1 MNSDILNPQP
11 KSITLA
17 EYQQTMQELHEAF
30 DKAETKTNLV
40 QNTLNQVPLPSIN
53 QLRYAGFHISKTLA
67 TVRIL
72 DNGYVEINVNELL
85 SAYKHCLRAYY
96 DALDYSAII
105 IRGAFDDIETEYNK
119 LLIPLED
126 CFTEYHVWRTEINN
140 LGRISSLSEENEL
153 IEIARTRSKREE
165 YYAKLDAKID
175 MVIKIYDHLPLMA
188 DRLSLEAKK
197 LAKHEIK
204 EQKQDDFNNQTL
216 SISND
221 NVKFVKYGLILTSIL
236 TIIGILISLFKD

>member
-11 KSITLA
+11 KTITLA

-30 DKAETKTNLV
+30 DKAETKINLV
-40 QNTLNQVPLPSIN
+40 QNALNEVPVPSIN
-53 QLRYAGFHISKTLA
+53 QLRYAGFHISKTLS

-72 DNGYVEINVNELL
+72 ENGSIEINVNELL

-96 DALDYSAII
+96 DALDFSAII
-105 IRGAFDDIETEYNK
+105 IRGGFDNLEASYNE
-119 LLIPLED
+119 LLIPIVE
-126 CFTEYHVWRTEINN
+126 CFPEYPTWRTEINN

-153 IEIARTRSKREE
+153 IEIARTKSKREE
-165 YYAKLDAKID
+165 YYGKLDAKID

-197 LAKHEIK
+197 LAKQEIK

-221 NVKFVKYGLILTSIL
+221 NLKFVKYGLILTSVL
-236 TIIGILISLFKD
+236 TFLGILISLFKD

>member
-197 LAKHEIK
+197 LAKQEVK
-204 EQKQDDFNNQTL
+204 EQKQEDLDSKNL
-216 SISND
+216 SISQKNFKI
-221 NVKFVKYGLILTSIL
+221 VFWTFVVSVIALVVS
-236 TIIGILISLFKD
+236 TIISLFKD

>member
-1 MNSDILNPQP
+1 MC
-11 KSITLA
+11 
-17 EYQQTMQELHEAF
+17 
-30 DKAETKTNLV
+30 KTPIIKCDV
-40 QNTLNQVPLPSIN
+40 
-53 QLRYAGFHISKTLA
+53 RHIYPFK
-67 TVRIL
+67 
-72 DNGYVEINVNELL
+72 
-85 SAYKHCLRAYY
+85 
-96 DALDYSAII
+96 
-105 IRGAFDDIETEYNK
+105 YNK